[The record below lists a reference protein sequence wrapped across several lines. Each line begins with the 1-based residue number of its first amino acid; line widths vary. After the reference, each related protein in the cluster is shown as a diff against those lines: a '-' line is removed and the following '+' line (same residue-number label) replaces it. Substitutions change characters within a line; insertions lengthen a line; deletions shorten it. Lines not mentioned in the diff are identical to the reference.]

1 MDFYHRKKCRE
12 KVYQMIKTSFVTILD
27 WAFASRIAISSAEMI
42 IFENLLGL
50 S

>member
-1 MDFYHRKKCRE
+1 MSWKSVSDDKNFICHDFR
-12 KVYQMIKTSFVTILD
+12 LG
-27 WAFASRIAISSAEMI
+27 FASRIAISSAEMI